1 MIFNIKV
8 TDNFCLAQDE
18 NIVSAYLQKKS
29 AKSKILLFLFLI
41 NLKLIVLFKLYIDFN
56 YDNCYK
62 FRLKIFKG

>member
-29 AKSKILLFLFLI
+29 AKSKILLLFLVF
-41 NLKLIVLFKLYIDFN
+41 NKFKIDSAV
-56 YDNCYK
+56 
-62 FRLKIFKG
+62 